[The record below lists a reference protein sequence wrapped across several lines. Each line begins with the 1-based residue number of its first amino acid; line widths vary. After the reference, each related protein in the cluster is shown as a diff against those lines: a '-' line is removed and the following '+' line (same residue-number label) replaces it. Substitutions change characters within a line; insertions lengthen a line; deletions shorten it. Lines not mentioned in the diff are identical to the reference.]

1 MIHTEFYRK
10 VNEGGSNHNPHKDN
24 NLQIC
29 MREESKNWWLR
40 SLEDL
45 ETTKVTIETKRYY
58 ASVFFS
64 QQAAKKALKAFY
76 IETLRDYP
84 PKHNM
89 LEISRE
95 LEVPEPVLEAA
106 IELNPEY
113 FVTRYPDAAN
123 GVPAQMYTE
132 KKANL
137 HFEKAEVVIQWVK
150 SQLKL

>member
-1 MIHTEFYRK
+1 
-10 VNEGGSNHNPHKDN
+10 
-24 NLQIC
+24 
-29 MREESKNWWLR
+29 MREESRNWWLQ

-45 ETTKVTIETKRYY
+45 ETAKVTIETKRYY

-64 QQAAKKALKAFY
+64 QQAAEKALKAFY
-76 IETLRDYP
+76 IEIMRDYP
-84 PKHNM
+84 PKTHNM
-89 LEISRE
+89 LEISRK
-95 LEVPEPVLEAA
+95 LEVPEPVLDAA

-132 KKANL
+132 KKAHF

>member
-1 MIHTEFYRK
+1 
-10 VNEGGSNHNPHKDN
+10 
-24 NLQIC
+24 
-29 MREESKNWWLR
+29 MREESKNWWLQ

-45 ETTKVTIETKRYY
+45 ETARVNIETKRYY

-64 QQAAKKALKAFY
+64 QQAAEKALKALY

-84 PKHNM
+84 PKTHNM
-89 LEISRE
+89 LEISRT
-95 LEVPEPVLEAA
+95 LDVPETVLEAA

-123 GVPAQMYTE
+123 GVPAEMYTE

>member
-1 MIHTEFYRK
+1 M
-10 VNEGGSNHNPHKDN
+10 
-24 NLQIC
+24 
-29 MREESKNWWLR
+29 
-40 SLEDL
+40 EDL
-45 ETTKVTIETKRYY
+45 ETANVIIKTKRYY

-64 QQAAKKALKAFY
+64 QQAAEKALKAFY

-84 PKHNM
+84 PKTHNM
-89 LEISRE
+89 LEISRK
-95 LEVPEPVLEAA
+95 LEVPEHVLDAA

-123 GVPAQMYTE
+123 GVPAEMYTE